1 MKTFRQLL
9 ETLRSP
15 KEVEKY
21 YLSKGRGHEE
31 ADVAALTRSDRED
44 SLYKV
49 LQDPTRS
56 AEEHGQAVRMLR
68 RLGDPM
74 LGGDDNRKREA
85 SRRRRQPKPSY
96 IKTKSPP
103 LLTGRTIN
111 KQN

>member
-1 MKTFRQLL
+1 MKTFRQLI
-9 ETLRSP
+9 ESLRSP

-21 YLSKGRGHEE
+21 YLSKGRSQEE
-31 ADVAALTRSDRED
+31 ADTAALTRSDREEA
-44 SLYKV
+44 LHKV
-49 LQDPTRS
+49 LRDPTRS

-74 LGGDDNRKREA
+74 LGGSDRSKREA

-96 IKTKSPP
+96 IKSKSPP
-103 LLTGRTIN
+103 LLTGKTIN

>member
-21 YLSKGRGHEE
+21 YLSKGRSQEE
-31 ADVAALTRSDRED
+31 ADIASLTRSDREEG
-44 SLYKV
+44 LHKV
-49 LQDPTRS
+49 LRDPTRS

-74 LGGDDNRKREA
+74 LGGSDRSKREA
-85 SRRRRQPKPSY
+85 SKRRRQPKPSY
-96 IKTKSPP
+96 IKSKSPL